1 VSLFEFRTTP
11 QTGPSLTRRAPSTF
25 RDLHLLERRD
35 LQAALRD
42 DIAVIDAE
50 LLVIGEEFGEFDLS
64 RRRIDLLALDRQG
77 ALVVIEIKRTEDGG
91 HMELQALR
99 YAAMV
104 STMGFD
110 EVVTT
115 LARHRS
121 TTGVADAD
129 GARAAVLQHLG
140 LTADEE
146 PPEISSTV
154 RIILVSADFD
164 REITTTVLW
173 LNEMFGM
180 DIRCVRLTPYAL
192 PVDATTARIVL
203 DIQQII
209 PIAEASEYQVKVARK
224 QRGERQTGASERD
237 YSKYA
242 VVRHGV
248 AGPGLPKRAAMYDYI
263 RALLAEGVPLAD
275 VQDAMPASRWRI
287 VEGTD
292 WSAED
297 IVADQNLDPRRWW
310 TTVPKLVVHPSG
322 PVWTDGEPSALLSNQ
337 WGNFFFPVLEA
348 LLSRYSEHDIRI
360 DKAVP

>member
-1 VSLFEFRTTP
+1 VPLFEFMRTP
-11 QTGPSLTRRAPSTF
+11 QDTPSLRRQAPSTF
-25 RDLHLLERRD
+25 KDLHLLERRD

-42 DIAVIDAE
+42 GIEVIDGD
-50 LLVIGEEFGEFDLS
+50 LLVLAEEFGEFDLS
-64 RRRIDLLALDRQG
+64 RRRIDLLALDRRG
-77 ALVVIEIKRTEDGG
+77 SLVVIEIKRTEDGG

-104 STMGFD
+104 STMGFED
-110 EVVTT
+110 VVTA
-115 LARHRS
+115 LARHRQ
-121 TTGVADAD
+121 DAGLLD
-129 GARAAVLQHLG
+129 AEGARTAVLQHLG
-140 LTADEE
+140 LSSDDEA
-146 PPEISSTV
+146 PEISSIV

-192 PVDATTARIVL
+192 SDGSGQSRVVL

-224 QRGERQTGASERD
+224 QRVERAIGVSERD

-248 AGPGLPKRAAMYDYI
+248 AGPGLPKRAAMYDYV
-263 RALLAEGVPLAD
+263 RALVAEGVPLAD
-275 VQDAMPASRWRI
+275 IQKAMPTSRWR
-287 VEGTD
+287 VVDGLD

-310 TTVPKLVVHPSG
+310 TSVPKLVEHPSG
-322 PVWTDGEPSALLSNQ
+322 PVWTDGERSALLSNQ
-337 WGNFFFPVLEA
+337 WGNFFFPVLDA
-348 LLSRYSEHDIRI
+348 LMTKYKDYDIRI
-360 DKAVP
+360 EKAAD